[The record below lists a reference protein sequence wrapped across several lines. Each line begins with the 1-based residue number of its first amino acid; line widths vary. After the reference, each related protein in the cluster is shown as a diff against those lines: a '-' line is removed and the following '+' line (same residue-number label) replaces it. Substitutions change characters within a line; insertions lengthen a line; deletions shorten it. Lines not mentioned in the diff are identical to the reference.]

1 MKKLLFV
8 SFSLSLLACCFVVP
22 TSIAQ
27 EAEWVDVSPPPFPD
41 SPIGRDGH
49 AMVYDSERGVIVMF
63 GGCYGYGTGNPQF
76 LNDLWELKY
85 DRDTETWT
93 WTNRTP
99 LNNLDS
105 MVSLGKWPCKRN
117 AHSMAYDNTRKVTV
131 LFGGWNGTNA
141 LNDTW
146 VWDGTEWTEK
156 TPITSPSERW
166 WHSMAYDSY
175 LDEVVLFGGHHT
187 IAQGLDDTWVWD
199 GSDWT
204 PISIS
209 EKPQTRESH
218 IIVYDD
224 ANGDMILF
232 GGWNTNSL
240 GDTWRW
246 NGSAWSE
253 IGTTIPFV
261 RHAFGMAY
269 DSTRNVVV
277 LYGGLSDNNPKD
289 ETWEFNGFTW
299 ENVSD
304 IAGTSLGKLIGPA
317 MAFYGQRKL
326 VVLFGGRDGIN
337 DSDKTWVYGPVCIEN
352 EITATDPDGNGN
364 YCSSIQEAVD
374 LVDGEGWEI
383 TVGSGEYD
391 EYVLIRGKVNLAIRT
406 SCAAEVKGFMLQ
418 KCNNI
423 TIDGFTIDA
432 EGSGANG
439 VTLMGGN
446 NDNSDVTITNCDIHG
461 AGNSYS
467 GIKAARGNPNT
478 TIIGNHIHHNGR
490 NGIVFIDAAGGPH
503 FITNNIIEAN
513 GWNGVKVARQ
523 HEITLTGNTI
533 TANGT
538 RSGTTGGR
546 YGVLRER
553 TTGTGWP
560 EGITLINNVITDNN
574 GTVQTGKSSIDL
586 GNYDQ
591 MLDETDS
598 GNTTT
603 SGDEGPGVS

>member
-1 MKKLLFV
+1 
-8 SFSLSLLACCFVVP
+8 
-22 TSIAQ
+22 
-27 EAEWVDVSPPPFPD
+27 
-41 SPIGRDGH
+41 
-49 AMVYDSERGVIVMF
+49 
-63 GGCYGYGTGNPQF
+63 
-76 LNDLWELKY
+76 
-85 DRDTETWT
+85 
-93 WTNRTP
+93 
-99 LNNLDS
+99 
-105 MVSLGKWPCKRN
+105 
-117 AHSMAYDNTRKVTV
+117 
-131 LFGGWNGTNA
+131 
-141 LNDTW
+141 
-146 VWDGTEWTEK
+146 
-156 TPITSPSERW
+156 
-166 WHSMAYDSY
+166 
-175 LDEVVLFGGHHT
+175 
-187 IAQGLDDTWVWD
+187 
-199 GSDWT
+199 
-204 PISIS
+204 
-209 EKPQTRESH
+209 
-218 IIVYDD
+218 
-224 ANGDMILF
+224 
-232 GGWNTNSL
+232 
-240 GDTWRW
+240 
-246 NGSAWSE
+246 
-253 IGTTIPFV
+253 
-261 RHAFGMAY
+261 MAY
-269 DSTRNVVV
+269 DSTSNRVI
-277 LYGGLSDNNPKD
+277 LFGGLHYDPKEFKD
-289 ETWEFNGFTW
+289 DTWEWDGNTRTW
-299 ENVSD
+299 TD
-304 IAGTSLGKLIGPA
+304 ISTPGPDARLYHA
-317 MAFYGQRKL
+317 MAYDSENS
-326 VVLFGGRDGIN
+326 VMVLFGGVYDPLVFL
-337 DSDKTWVYGPVCIEN
+337 DDTWEYGPVCIEN
-352 EITATDPDGNGN
+352 EITATDPDGNSN

-503 FITNNIIEAN
+503 FITNNVIEAN
-513 GWNGVKVARQ
+513 GWNGLKVARQ